1 MATARAQTAARTATK
16 GRPDAVP
23 AGTAQDTAADKV
35 PVLAIMGH
43 PNAGKSS
50 VVATLTEND
59 RIAIDKRAGT
69 TTTTD
74 EYPVIIDGRTVMVF
88 VDTPG
93 FQNPSDILEWFQEH
107 ADEPDLAGA
116 FLAEHG
122 DDPMYSHDCALL
134 RPVADG
140 AGIIL
145 VVDGSKRIKEK
156 DRTEMELL
164 RLTGR
169 PRMAILNNL
178 TTIDK
183 HMPAWQDALNKSF
196 NSVRE
201 FNAHRATYAER
212 IALLG
217 ALKTI
222 DQRWEPMLDE
232 TIRAFRDDW
241 SRRIEQSTDTI
252 MQLMKDALS
261 KRVTRVVKISDIK
274 SDDQR
279 EAIQQQLTLALQQ
292 ALRQLEMDAQQEIRR
307 HFRHNVWDLPGTS
320 LLAKDLF
327 SEEVEEALG
336 LRQRQ
341 LALAGAAAGAVSGGA
356 IDLGL
361 GGLSLGTAAL
371 IGGVVGGAL
380 GVLGGAALAKL
391 DIQRTL
397 GVERFSL
404 GPVTN
409 PRFPFVLLDRII
421 LYAARA
427 MNWSH
432 GRQAADETAA
442 HRVPDKEVKRKRGF
456 TEALSTEKHRT
467 LARFFAAARRGKHDS
482 PHEDESRTIIV
493 EVLRGLSTSD
503 VDERIGL

>member
-1 MATARAQTAARTATK
+1 
-16 GRPDAVP
+16 
-23 AGTAQDTAADKV
+23 
-35 PVLAIMGH
+35 MGH

-74 EYPVIIDGRTVMVF
+74 DYPVIIDGRTVLRF
-88 VDTPG
+88 IDTPG
-93 FQNPSDILEWFQEH
+93 FQNPSAILEWFQAH

-116 FLAEHG
+116 FVAEHG
-122 DDPMYSHDCALL
+122 DDRMFSHDCALL
-134 RPVADG
+134 RPVAEG

-178 TTIDK
+178 TDVAK

-232 TIRAFRDDW
+232 TIRAFEADW
-241 SRRIEQSTDTI
+241 DRRIEQCADTI
-252 MQLMKDALS
+252 MQLLKDALS
-261 KRVTRVVKISDIK
+261 KRVTRVVKVDDIV

-279 EAIQQQLTLALQQ
+279 DAIQQQLTLALQQ
-292 ALRQLEMDAQQEIRR
+292 ALRQLEVDAQQAIRK
-307 HFRHNVWDLPGTS
+307 HFRHNVWDLPPSS

-327 SEEVEEALG
+327 SDEVGAALG
-336 LRQRQ
+336 LKQRQ

-356 IDLGL
+356 IDIGL

-380 GVLGGAALAKL
+380 GVLGGAALAKMDL
-391 DIQRTL
+391 QRT
-397 GVERFSL
+397 V
-404 GPVTN
+404 
-409 PRFPFVLLDRII
+409 
-421 LYAARA
+421 
-427 MNWSH
+427 
-432 GRQAADETAA
+432 
-442 HRVPDKEVKRKRGF
+442 
-456 TEALSTEKHRT
+456 
-467 LARFFAAARRGKHDS
+467 
-482 PHEDESRTIIV
+482 
-493 EVLRGLSTSD
+493 
-503 VDERIGL
+503 

>member
-1 MATARAQTAARTATK
+1 MATASRAQTG
-16 GRPDAVP
+16 GRPRPARQTGTAPPARSGDAGVP
-23 AGTAQDTAADKV
+23 A

-74 EYPVIIDGRTVMVF
+74 EYPVIIDGRTVMTF
-88 VDTPG
+88 IDTPG
-93 FQNPSDILEWFQEH
+93 FQNPSDILEWFQAH

-116 FLAEHG
+116 FLAAHG
-122 DDPMYSHDCALL
+122 DDPMFGHDCALL

-178 TTIDK
+178 SNVHK

-217 ALKTI
+217 ALKAI

-232 TIRAFRDDW
+232 TIRAFREDW
-241 SRRIEQSTDTI
+241 ARRIEQSADSI

-261 KRVTRVVKISDIK
+261 KRVTRIVKVDDIE
-274 SDDQR
+274 SDDHR
-279 EAIQQQLTLALQQ
+279 NAIKQQLTEALQQ
-292 ALRQLEMDAQQEIRR
+292 ALRELEVEAQQRIRG
-307 HFRHNVWDLPGTS
+307 HFRHHVWDVPATS
-320 LLAKDLF
+320 LLAQDLF

-341 LALAGAAAGAVSGGA
+341 LAMAGAAAGAVSGGA
-356 IDLGL
+356 LDLGL
-361 GGLSLGTAAL
+361 GGLSFGTGAL
-371 IGGVVGGAL
+371 IGGLVGGAL
-380 GVLGGAALAKL
+380 GVLGGAALAKI

-397 GVERFSL
+397 GVERFSM
-404 GPVTN
+404 GPVTS

-432 GRQAADETAA
+432 GRQAADETAPN
-442 HRVPDKEVKRKRGF
+442 RVPERDLDKKRGF
-456 TEALSTEKHRT
+456 TEELSAEDHRT
-467 LARFFAAARRGKHDS
+467 LARFFAAARRGKET
-482 PHEDESRTIIV
+482 PHEEQSRELIIGI
-493 EVLRGLSTSD
+493 LRQLSRSELD
-503 VDERIGL
+503 ARVGM

>member
-1 MATARAQTAARTATK
+1 MATTSRVAAQRRAVPKATAATAST
-16 GRPDAVP
+16 
-23 AGTAQDTAADKV
+23 

-74 EYPVIIDGRTVMVF
+74 DYPVIIDGRTVLNF
-88 VDTPG
+88 IDTPG
-93 FQNPSDILEWFQEH
+93 FQNPSDILEWFQAH
-107 ADEPDLAGA
+107 TDEPDLAGA
-116 FLAEHG
+116 FVAEHG
-122 DDPMYSHDCALL
+122 DDPMFSHDCALL
-134 RPVADG
+134 RPVAEG

-178 TTIDK
+178 THVAK
-183 HMPAWQDALNKSF
+183 HIPGWQDALNKSF

-232 TIRAFRDDW
+232 TIRAFEADW
-241 SRRIEQSTDTI
+241 DRRIEQCADTI
-252 MQLMKDALS
+252 MQLLKDALS
-261 KRVTRVVKISDIK
+261 KRVTRVVKVDDIV
-274 SDDQR
+274 SNDQR
-279 EAIQQQLTLALQQ
+279 DAIQQQLTLALQQ
-292 ALRQLEMDAQQEIRR
+292 ALRQLEVNAQQAIRK
-307 HFRHNVWDLPGTS
+307 HFRHNVWDLPPTS

-327 SEEVEEALG
+327 SDEVGEALG
-336 LRQRQ
+336 LKQRQ

-356 IDLGL
+356 IDIGL

-380 GVLGGAALAKL
+380 GVLSGAALAKM

-397 GVERFSL
+397 GVERFSM

-409 PRFPFVLLDRII
+409 PRFPFVLLDRIV
-421 LYAARA
+421 LYAGRA

-442 HRVPDKEVKRKRGF
+442 NRVPDKEITRRRGF
-456 TEALSTEKHRT
+456 AESLDSEHHRT
-467 LARFFAAARRGKHDS
+467 LARFFGDARRNKDS
-482 PHEDESRTIIV
+482 QYTQPTRDIV
-493 EVLRGLSTSD
+493 IGMLRDLSCSD
-503 VDERIGL
+503 VDERIRL